1 MTISIL
7 GCGWL
12 GLPLAQHL
20 IHRNH
25 SVKGSTTTKGKIK
38 TLKNRAIEPY
48 KIELSPEIADS
59 KTISD
64 FWKSDV
70 LVLNIPPGRKHEN
83 VIEYHSKQ
91 VQSVIDHVRNSSI
104 KFIIFISSTSV
115 YPDNPGIVQEQD
127 TIPGKATRESGNALL
142 RAEDL
147 LMASDDFETTV
158 LRFGGLYGGDRHP
171 AKYMAGRK
179 NLGKANAPV
188 NLIHRDDCIGIISN
202 IVEENITSEIFNAVC
217 DGHPTRKEYYT
228 AACRSLGLEPPS
240 FKKSQEREQY
250 KVVSNEKLKSV
261 LQYEFIHPE
270 PLIPGQE

>member
-25 SVKGSTTTKGKIK
+25 SVKGSTTTQEKVK
-38 TLKNRAIEPY
+38 TLKNRSIEPY

-70 LVLNIPPGRKHEN
+70 LVLNIPPGRKRKN

-91 VQSVIDHVRNSSI
+91 VQSVIDHIKNSSI
-104 KFIIFISSTSV
+104 KFIVFISSTSV
-115 YPDNPGIVQEQD
+115 YPDNPGIVQEKD

-142 RAEDL
+142 RAEAL
-147 LMASDDFETTV
+147 LMLSDDFETTV

-171 AKYMAGRK
+171 VRYMAGRK
-179 NLGKANAPV
+179 NIGDGNAPV
-188 NLIHRDDCIGIISN
+188 NLIHRDDCIQIITQ
-202 IVEENITSEIFNAVC
+202 IIEENITNEIFNAVS
-217 DGHPTRKEYYT
+217 DEHPARRDYYVRV
-228 AACRSLGLEPPS
+228 AKSMELEPPV
-240 FKKSQEREQY
+240 FNTADEQKNY
-250 KVVSNEKLKSV
+250 KIVSNEKLKQRLS
-261 LQYEFIHPE
+261 YSFIHPTRGE
-270 PLIPGQE
+270 IK